1 MYYTPNY
8 FLETKIC
15 FVKKIVKCLLRFMY
29 LRSPEIGKND
39 SRKPFTEK
47 LLDTILYAPSFSV
60 HNTLSHFYDMILA

>member
-15 FVKKIVKCLLRFMY
+15 FVKKIVKYLLRFMY

-47 LLDTILYAPSFSV
+47 LLDTILYAP
-60 HNTLSHFYDMILA
+60 